1 MSRINRQGGT
11 AVFQASNMKVGPD
24 KDIIARLVSAG
35 LNRGQ
40 AEVAILIADGA
51 KMSDLVEVFGP
62 LAIQHARFLKS
73 NIGPRSQI
81 KALVDSCWQLM
92 LLEEDEEKHREE
104 MNHGF
109 CSKGDPKQVE
119 KEYPG
124 KNAFN
129 DAGET
134 KSAEKESAL

>member
-1 MSRINRQGGT
+1 MMQ
-11 AVFQASNMKVGPD
+11 

-40 AEVAILIADGA
+40 AEIAMLIADGA
-51 KMSDLVEVFGP
+51 RISDLKKTFGVR
-62 LAIQHARFLKS
+62 AVQHARFLKD

-92 LLEEDEEKHREE
+92 LLEKAEEKQREE
-104 MNHGF
+104 NLNAFRGQ
-109 CSKGDPKQVE
+109 SDQGKIE
-119 KEYPG
+119 KEYAG
-124 KNAFN
+124 EDAGD

-134 KSAEKESAL
+134 KSIEEEEAL